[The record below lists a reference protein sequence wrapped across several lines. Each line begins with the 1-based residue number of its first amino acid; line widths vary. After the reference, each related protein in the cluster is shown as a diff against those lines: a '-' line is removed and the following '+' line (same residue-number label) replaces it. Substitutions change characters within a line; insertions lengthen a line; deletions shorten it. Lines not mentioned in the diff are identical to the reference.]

1 MAAKS
6 LLLFVYVASL
16 DNRSTDEDPIRRTAS
31 EPHQMPSALSER
43 DVSRARDN
51 GAPHQPK
58 SS

>member
-1 MAAKS
+1 MAAKF

-31 EPHQMPSALSER
+31 EPSALSER
-43 DVSRARDN
+43 DVSRGN

>member
-1 MAAKS
+1 MAAKF

-31 EPHQMPSALSER
+31 EPSALSER